1 MVTQAF
7 LWKHQSIGRL
17 GLEQPLSA
25 RRFSEGYTSRGFSLK
40 LPATLPPS
48 SSVRRSQAALNPG
61 AYLSCQAVAS
71 RKAQCHP
78 R

>member
-7 LWKHQSIGRL
+7 LWERQSIGRL

-48 SSVRRSQAALNPG
+48 SSVRSWATLKPG
-61 AYLSCQAVAS
+61 ANLSCQAVAS
-71 RKAQCHP
+71 RKAQSHP